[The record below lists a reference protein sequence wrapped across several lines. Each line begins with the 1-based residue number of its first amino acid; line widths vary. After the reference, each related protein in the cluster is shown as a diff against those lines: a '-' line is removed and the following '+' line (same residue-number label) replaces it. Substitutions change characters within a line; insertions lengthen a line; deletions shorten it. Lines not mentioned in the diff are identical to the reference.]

1 MAASDEPVEDA
12 HSDAPTD
19 AGAAPPARGRW
30 KLIGPG
36 IVAAATG
43 VGAGDLVA
51 TLIAGSRFGY
61 ALLWAAVVGCIVK
74 IALSEGS
81 ARYHLATGR
90 TIFQGWRS
98 LGAWTSWYFG
108 FYILVWGFIYGATA
122 MSATALPLTALF
134 PILPLPAWAVIAGL
148 TSFLFVAL
156 NRYETFETVMKV
168 LVAIMFVVM
177 VGLAI
182 LVAPGIGDVLGGL
195 VPSLPAGSTFYTLGL
210 IGGVGGTITTAA
222 YGYWVNTKGW
232 RAPAWI
238 PMMRL
243 DNYTAYTVTGLFVV
257 AMLIVGA
264 ELLYSAQI
272 ALSSGDRGLLDLG
285 EVLEARF
292 GRAVALAFLVG
303 FAATAM
309 SSLFGVWHGVSL
321 MFSDFVEHLR
331 GGTERGENPERK
343 WPFRA
348 FLAWLT
354 FPPMLL
360 LFLGRPFLLVIIYG
374 VVGAFFMPFLAVTLL
389 LLLNSKR
396 VAPEWRS
403 GWLSNGLLLAAALL
417 FLALCIQ
424 QLMEL
429 VS

>member
-1 MAASDEPVEDA
+1 MDQQS
-12 HSDAPTD
+12 
-19 AGAAPPARGRW
+19 AGQPDTGAEAVPPRKGRW

-36 IVAAATG
+36 IVVAATG

-61 ALLWAAVVGCIVK
+61 ALLWAAVLGCIVK
-74 IALSEGS
+74 IALAEGA
-81 ARYHLATGR
+81 ARYHLATR
-90 TIFQGWRS
+90 ATIFDGWRS

-108 FYILVWGFIYGATA
+108 FYIVVWGFIYGATA
-122 MSATALPLTALF
+122 MSATALPLAALF
-134 PILPLPAWAVIAGL
+134 PVLPLPAWAVIAGV
-148 TSFLFVAL
+148 TSFTFVAL
-156 NRYETFETVMKV
+156 NRYETFETVMKL
-168 LVAIMFVVM
+168 LVGLMFVVI

-182 LVAPGIGDVLGGL
+182 LVSPRLGDVAGGL
-195 VPSLPAGSTFYTLGL
+195 VPSLPAGSVFYTLGL
-210 IGGVGGTITTAA
+210 IGGVGGTITIAA
-222 YGYWVNTKGW
+222 YGYWVNAKGW
-232 RAPAWI
+232 RGPAWI

-243 DNYTAYTVTGLFVV
+243 DNYVAYAMTGIFVI

-264 ELLYSAQI
+264 EMLYSAQI
-272 ALSSGDRGLLDLG
+272 ALASGDRGLLDLG
-285 EVLEARF
+285 NVIEQRF
-292 GRAVALAFLVG
+292 GRAIAIAFLVG

-321 MFSDFVEHLR
+321 LFSDFVEHLR
-331 GGTERGENPERK
+331 GRAERSEHPERK

-360 LFLGRPFLLVIIYG
+360 LFFGQPFLLVIIYG
-374 VVGAFFMPFLAVTLL
+374 VVGAFFMPFLAVTLM

-396 VAPEWRS
+396 VPTEHRS
-403 GWLSNGLLLAAALL
+403 GWLSNGLLACAALL
-417 FLALCIQ
+417 FIALCIQ

-429 VS
+429 LG

>member
-1 MAASDEPVEDA
+1 MAETAGQANFEPPA
-12 HSDAPTD
+12 D
-19 AGAAPPARGRW
+19 AGPRPPDRGRW

-61 ALLWAAVVGCIVK
+61 ALLWAAVLGCIVK

-81 ARYHLATGR
+81 ARYHLATGS
-90 TIFQGWRS
+90 TIFEGWRS

-122 MSATALPLTALF
+122 MSATALPLAALF
-134 PILPLPAWAVIAGL
+134 PVLPLAGWAVIAGL

-156 NRYETFETVMKV
+156 NRYETFETVMKL
-168 LVAIMFVVM
+168 LVGVMFVVM
-177 VGLAI
+177 VGLAV
-182 LVAPGIGDVLGGL
+182 LVAPGLGDVLGGL
-195 VPSLPAGSTFYTLGL
+195 VPSLPAGSGFYTLGL
-210 IGGVGGTITTAA
+210 IGGVGGTITTAV

-243 DNYTAYTVTGLFVV
+243 DNYTAYTMTGLFVV

-285 EVLEARF
+285 EVLEERF
-292 GRAVALAFLVG
+292 GRSVALAFLVG

-331 GGTERGENPERK
+331 GHSERGLHPERK
-343 WPFRA
+343 WPFRL

-360 LFLGRPFLLVIIYG
+360 LFLERPFLLIIIYG
-374 VVGAFFMPFLAVTLL
+374 VVGAFFMPFLAVTLM
-389 LLLNSKR
+389 LLLNSR
-396 VAPEWRS
+396 RIPAEWRN
-403 GWLSNGLLLAAALL
+403 GWLSNGLLAASTLL
-417 FLALCIQ
+417 FVVLCVQ
-424 QLMEL
+424 QLVEL
-429 VS
+429 FG